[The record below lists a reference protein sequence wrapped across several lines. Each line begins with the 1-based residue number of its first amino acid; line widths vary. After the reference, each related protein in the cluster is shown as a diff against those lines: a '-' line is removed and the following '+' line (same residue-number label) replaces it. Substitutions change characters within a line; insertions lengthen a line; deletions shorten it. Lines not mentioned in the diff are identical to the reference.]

1 MAHGGATDKI
11 KGESKVP
18 GLKRDQCINLQSR
31 KWFVTLFFSPLLW
44 KEGGR
49 RCERSKQVVWRN
61 QLPWLASVWVRLG
74 HGKGVMSL
82 RAKSE
87 AGSEQAAS
95 AEILRWRWR
104 LDGKPS
110 QPSLAR
116 GKDNLQRGKGSE
128 QKWNKACWRI
138 ECNLAKKGLAFVTFS
153 LREQRLHVWESVQDC
168 KLKKGKKTYQ
178 QECWIEIK
186 SKHPYRSL
194 ENQRLPVITSLRP
207 QIAASQSVK
216 KKHINLKISLHVNS
230 RSMMIY
236 WWYRVRSLDLKS
248 SAWAVIQE

>member
-1 MAHGGATDKI
+1 MICYFVFQSLA
-11 KGESKVP
+11 
-18 GLKRDQCINLQSR
+18 LKRR
-31 KWFVTLFFSPLLW
+31 
-44 KEGGR
+44 
-49 RCERSKQVVWRN
+49 
-61 QLPWLASVWVRLG
+61 
-74 HGKGVMSL
+74 
-82 RAKSE
+82 RAKMWEIKTGGVEESAPMACE
-87 AGSEQAAS
+87 CVRAAGTWQRCKEPLSQKRGWQWAAS